1 LEGWYGRRSDE
12 RIEAAWI
19 WDDDGDG
26 SVWASFAF
34 PYIKAN
40 ARPVHHAGELV
51 CDNVSDDA

>member
-34 PYIKAN
+34 PLYKGQCKV
-40 ARPVHHAGELV
+40 RHVGELV
-51 CDNVSDDA
+51 CDNVTADA